1 MSLAFTGKKTE
12 GYREKMMEWK
22 RLFLEHQT
30 LWVDRCLLRDLWLWL
45 CPPAM
50 YSSIWKESSR
60 SSCKLF
66 MCGCLLSIMKEK
78 NKRKMFHHVF
88 AVGLVLCNHQY
99 HNLSVILFSCQPCFL
114 LYYSIS
120 DVQSCIWFGYM
131 CEEEFLRVSTGRCF
145 IFVMKYIMHTYIQA
159 GIMFSFCCSWMSI
172 FNPSGRGGGGGCK
185 KIRSGVKVGA
195 CVCVCHSCEQ
205 DKRWG

>member
-1 MSLAFTGKKTE
+1 
-12 GYREKMMEWK
+12 MMEWK

-78 NKRKMFHHVF
+78 KQTKDVSSCFCSRSGSLQPSVSQSQCNFVFLSAMFLIILQYIWCPVLYMVWIHVWGGVFESQYRKMLYFCYEIYYAYLYPSGNYVF
-88 AVGLVLCNHQY
+88 
-99 HNLSVILFSCQPCFL
+99 FL
-114 LYYSIS
+114 L
-120 DVQSCIWFGYM
+120 
-131 CEEEFLRVSTGRCF
+131 FLNV
-145 IFVMKYIMHTYIQA
+145 YI
-159 GIMFSFCCSWMSI
+159 
-172 FNPSGRGGGGGCK
+172 
-185 KIRSGVKVGA
+185 
-195 CVCVCHSCEQ
+195 
-205 DKRWG
+205 

>member
-1 MSLAFTGKKTE
+1 
-12 GYREKMMEWK
+12 MMEWK
-22 RLFLEHQT
+22 RLFMEHQT

-78 NKRKMFHHVF
+78 HKRKMFHHVF
-88 AVGLVLCNHQY
+88 AIGLVLYNHQY
-99 HNLSVILFSCQPCFL
+99 HNLRVILFSCQPCFL

-120 DVQSCIWFGYM
+120 DWCPVLYM
-131 CEEEFLRVSTGRCF
+131 VWIYVCEEEFWESVQEDALFLLWNILCILISKRELCF
-145 IFVMKYIMHTYIQA
+145 LFVVLECLYLIHL
-159 GIMFSFCCSWMSI
+159 
-172 FNPSGRGGGGGCK
+172 GGAAAVVQK
-185 KIRSGVKVGA
+185 MRSGVKVG
-195 CVCVCHSCEQ
+195 
-205 DKRWG
+205 

>member
-78 NKRKMFHHVF
+78 KQTKDVSSCFCSRSGSLQPSVSQSQCNFVFLSAMFLIILQYIWLMSSLVYGLDTCVRRSFWESVQEDALFLLWNILCILISKRK
-88 AVGLVLCNHQY
+88 L
-99 HNLSVILFSCQPCFL
+99 CFL
-114 LYYSIS
+114 FVVLECLYLIHLGGAGG
-120 DVQSCIWFGYM
+120 VQ
-131 CEEEFLRVSTGRCF
+131 
-145 IFVMKYIMHTYIQA
+145 K
-159 GIMFSFCCSWMSI
+159 
-172 FNPSGRGGGGGCK
+172 N
-185 KIRSGVKVGA
+185 
-195 CVCVCHSCEQ
+195 
-205 DKRWG
+205 

>member
-131 CEEEFLRVSTGRCF
+131 CEEEFLSQYRK
-145 IFVMKYIMHTYIQA
+145 MLY
-159 GIMFSFCCSWMSI
+159 FCYEI
-172 FNPSGRGGGGGCK
+172 YYAYLYPSGNYVFFLLFLNVY
-185 KIRSGVKVGA
+185 I
-195 CVCVCHSCEQ
+195 
-205 DKRWG
+205 

>member
-12 GYREKMMEWK
+12 GYREKKMMEWK
-22 RLFLEHQT
+22 RLFMEHQT

-88 AVGLVLCNHQY
+88 AIGLVLCNHQY
-99 HNLSVILFSCQPCFL
+99 HNLSVILFSCQPFFL

-120 DVQSCIWFGYM
+120 DWCPVLYM
-131 CEEEFLRVSTGRCF
+131 VWIHVCEEEFLRVSTGRCF
-145 IFVMKYIMHTYIQA
+145 IFVMKYIMHTYIQV

-172 FNPSGRGGGGGCK
+172 FNPSGRGGGGAK
-185 KIRSGVKVGA
+185 KLGQGWK
-195 CVCVCHSCEQ
+195 
-205 DKRWG
+205 